1 MSMRDQALKVGALV
15 LGLACMVACE
25 RTSGDTRP
33 AVFKSPGS
41 SIPLRWTYAEPEGPG
56 RGPTLSV
63 ARADQSG
70 PFPPELIL
78 ECRPDGQFLIA
89 HAENLKIAT
98 DVGGIE
104 RPNRMGALAGSV
116 SVAAVPE
123 WEYGPFDAWP
133 HVRLHPTRRQL
144 RALFA
149 EDVVTFGY
157 LSEEGALKPGYAR
170 FAIRYPA
177 PPESFV
183 RAFVAGCDRS

>member
-1 MSMRDQALKVGALV
+1 MRDQALKVGALV
-15 LGLACMVACE
+15 LGLACIAGCE
-25 RTSGDTRP
+25 RTSRDTRP
-33 AVFKSPGS
+33 AAFKSPDS
-41 SIPLRWTYAEPEGPG
+41 SRSLRWTYAEAEGPG

-63 ARADQSG
+63 ARTDQFG

-78 ECRPDGQFLIA
+78 ECRPGGQFLIV
-89 HAENLKIAT
+89 HADDLGIAT

-104 RPNRMGALAGSV
+104 RPNLMGMLAGRV

-123 WEYGPFDAWP
+123 WENGAFDAWP

-157 LSEEGALKPGYAR
+157 LSEDGSLKPGYAR
-170 FAIRYPA
+170 FAARYPA

-183 RAFVAGCDRS
+183 RAFVAGCA